1 MFLVLKKRDNL
12 IIEQDEKIIIEKG
25 FNVKEKAIARY
36 YPYDYYPDTH
46 NLEPLIEAIDIE
58 KGRD

>member
-12 IIEQDEKIIIEKG
+12 IIESDEKIILEKG

-36 YPYDYYPDTH
+36 YHYYFYPDTH

-58 KGRD
+58 KGKT